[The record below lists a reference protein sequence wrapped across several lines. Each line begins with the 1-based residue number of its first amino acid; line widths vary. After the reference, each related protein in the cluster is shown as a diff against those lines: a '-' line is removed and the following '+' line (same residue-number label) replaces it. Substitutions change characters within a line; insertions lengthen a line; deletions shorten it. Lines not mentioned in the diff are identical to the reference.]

1 MNEIKKLDEFQT
13 DALKEVGSIGAGNA
27 TTSLSNM
34 LDTRISISLHSL
46 KFVPLIY
53 ISDMIKLEDTV
64 VAVIQ
69 QLKGNING
77 YLLFMMSRESAD
89 FLVKS
94 MLGEVSVGKTYNEM
108 EESVLKELGNIMS
121 GKYVTAISDFL
132 GMSIMTTPPS
142 QVYDMADSIINQVVG
157 LMSAETE
164 DVLFLRTEF
173 NIETEKMFGKMLIFT
188 DPASLSKILEA
199 VNRLVAEDTKA

>member
-188 DPASLSKILEA
+188 DPASLSKILDA

>member
-1 MNEIKKLDEFQT
+1 MNEINKLDEFQT

-34 LDTRISISLHSL
+34 LDARINISLHSL

-89 FLVKS
+89 FLIKS
-94 MLGEVSVGKTYNEM
+94 MLGEASVGETFNEM
-108 EESVLKELGNIMS
+108 EESVLKELCNIMS

-132 GMSIMTTPPS
+132 GMTVWITPPS
-142 QVYDMADSIINQVVG
+142 HVYDMADSIINQVVG
-157 LMSAETE
+157 LMSTETE

-188 DPASLSKILEA
+188 DPASLSKILDA
-199 VNRLVAEDTKA
+199 VNRLMAEETGV